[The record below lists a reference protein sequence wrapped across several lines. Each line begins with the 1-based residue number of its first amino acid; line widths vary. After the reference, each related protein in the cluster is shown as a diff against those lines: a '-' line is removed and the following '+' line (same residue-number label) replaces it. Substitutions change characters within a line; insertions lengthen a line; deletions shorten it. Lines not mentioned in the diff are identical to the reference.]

1 MLTPEIIQK
10 LKTEHGS
17 ALYRKSA
24 AGETVVIKPPNR
36 GVYEQYK
43 ADVADTAK
51 RAIATERLVRQAIV
65 WPEPATVNDMFERKA
80 GLIETFAGEA
90 LELIGFAVK
99 VESEKL

>member
-10 LKTEHGS
+10 LKADHGS
-17 ALYRKSA
+17 ELYRKSA

-43 ADVADTAK
+43 AEVADVSK
-51 RAIATERLVRQAIV
+51 RPAATERLVRQSIV
-65 WPEPATVNDMFERKA
+65 WPEPSIVADMFERKA

-90 LELIGFAVK
+90 LDLIGFAVK